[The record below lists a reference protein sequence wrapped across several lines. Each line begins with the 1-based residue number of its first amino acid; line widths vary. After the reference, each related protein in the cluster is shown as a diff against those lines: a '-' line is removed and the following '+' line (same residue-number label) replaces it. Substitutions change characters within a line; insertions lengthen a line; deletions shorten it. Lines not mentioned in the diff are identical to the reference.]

1 MKKGFTPTPIKHK
14 VLLKCRQKRPVFDMV
29 WGFTLI
35 ELLLYI
41 AIISL
46 VLVFVTGFFWNIASG
61 NIKENSYQEVQQNG
75 RFAMTK
81 ITQQI
86 KKAIGINSPTLGS
99 SSNSLSLIMPDSNLN
114 PTILD
119 VSGGKLRI
127 TQGASAPIELT
138 TDQVLV
144 NNLQFTN
151 LSYLNTPGTI
161 RVEMTL
167 ENLNPAKKTEYQA
180 SIDLKTTIS
189 LLKGP

>member
-14 VLLKCRQKRPVFDMV
+14 ALFKCRQKRPVLDMV

-46 VLVFVTGFFWNIASG
+46 VLVFVTGFFWNIVSG

-75 RFAMTK
+75 RFVMTK
-81 ITQQI
+81 ITQEI
-86 KKAIGINSPTLGS
+86 KKAIGINSPASGS
-99 SSNSLSLIMPDSNLN
+99 SANSLSLIMSDSNLN
-114 PTILD
+114 PTIFD

-127 TQGASAPIELT
+127 TQGVLAPIELT

-144 NNLQFTN
+144 SNLQFTN
-151 LSYLNTPGTI
+151 LSYLNTPGTL

-167 ENLNPAKKTEYQA
+167 KNLNPSGKNEYQA
-180 SIDLKTTIS
+180 SIDLKTSVS
-189 LLKGP
+189 LLKGL